1 MTRGGRASSV
11 PRRPVDLT
19 SNLSIAEK
27 NDLTTLITAITE
39 KLHNDISVI
48 FDSPPVTPTLG
59 DLSDLDQVDIGH
71 HHWLAL
77 SLRTNGKENVDP
89 RHSSLG
95 KSIPKSTRTDNSTA
109 QSPDNEESEAITPQ
123 LRELKKEALIFF
135 RKWQSIFLQ
144 RLRDISVT
152 EPNSSQSNMRGRGRG
167 NARGARGGRV
177 ARGGRGGGRG
187 GLTLATGKLTR
198 ATIYFAIPY
207 SFSEESVHANQYLQE
222 LGPPKTPS
230 AHVDRELSRRFPPIP
245 TSLWTL
251 PLDKRKL
258 LLHISL
264 LIVISLQEYLAYARM
279 TLLNLTSSLNLP
291 LKVLHE
297 EEKRIAQGF
306 SQLAVDSAI
315 EQASQQNQDEIKP
328 VLKSKA
334 RIAAMTGP
342 FRLGTQLIAVGIGTA
357 HGGHGLR
364 LPTAA
369 GLLGPMSDNGP
380 STASML
386 GIYSTRPTCKI
397 IESFSREIQDFGL
410 MPLRAEFQGDYVD
423 AMAIPSTSRRLRLV
437 IAMNGWVTDKDSL
450 TGSWKILGD
459 NAEVYIL
466 RWEMSVLANIGTAL
480 ETVVKSSAWAAAKQ
494 TISSRTSELYLANL
508 QVETTNTILV
518 FKNLIEATWPMELMK
533 VSKIIDNP
541 WSMGMVRAEKAGA
554 VLADAI
560 MRSKIQGDRP
570 VSLIGFS
577 LAARAIYICLMILA
591 ERRQFGLID
600 SVVLMGTPAPS
611 ESRVWLTMKS
621 VVSGRLVNVYSESDY
636 LLGFLYRTSN
646 IHFGL
651 AGLQRIQGADGVE
664 NHNVSNL
671 VNGHLRYSSLVGKIL
686 KDIHWEDLDLNA

>member
-1 MTRGGRASSV
+1 MGRGGRGSPV

-19 SNLSIAEK
+19 GILSVAEK
-27 NDLTTLITAITE
+27 NDLATLITAITE

-59 DLSDLDQVDIGH
+59 DLGDIGH

-77 SLRTNGKENVDP
+77 SLQTNGKENV
-89 RHSSLG
+89 RTRTSSQG
-95 KSIPKSTRTDNSTA
+95 KSTFKASQPATKPAHPVDKH
-109 QSPDNEESEAITPQ
+109 DKEDEAFTPQ

-152 EPNSSQSNMRGRGRG
+152 ETTGPQANIRGRGRG
-167 NARGARGGRV
+167 SARGARGGRT

-187 GLTLATGKLTR
+187 ASLTLATGPPR
-198 ATIYFAIPY
+198 IP
-207 SFSEESVHANQYLQE
+207 SNHI
-222 LGPPKTPS
+222 
-230 AHVDRELSRRFPPIP
+230 DRELSRRFPPIP

-251 PLDKRKL
+251 PLEKRKQ

-264 LIVISLQEYLAYARM
+264 LIILSIQEYTAYARL
-279 TLLNLTSSLNLP
+279 TLLNVASSLNLP

-306 SQLAVDSAI
+306 SQLAVDAAAAA
-315 EQASQQNQDEIKP
+315 EQATEENQDENKP

-342 FRLGTQLIAVGIGTA
+342 FRLGSQLIAVGIGTA

-364 LPTAA
+364 LPVAA
-369 GLLGPMSDNGP
+369 SLLGPMADNGP
-380 STASML
+380 STGALL
-386 GIYSTRPTCKI
+386 GIYPTRPTSKMI
-397 IESFSREIQDFGL
+397 DSFNRDIQDFGL
-410 MPLRAEFQGDYVD
+410 IPTRGELEGDYVD
-423 AMAIPSTSRRLRLV
+423 AKALSSTSRRLRLV
-437 IAMNGWVTDKDSL
+437 IAVNGWVTDKDDL
-450 TGSWKILGD
+450 TKPWKILGD
-459 NAEVYIL
+459 NGEVYVL
-466 RWEMSVLANIGTAL
+466 RWEMSVLTNIGTAL
-480 ETVVKSSAWAAAKQ
+480 ETVVKSSAWSAAKKAISPR
-494 TISSRTSELYLANL
+494 TIFSC
-508 QVETTNTILV
+508 
-518 FKNLIEATWPMELMK
+518 LIEATWPTELMK

-577 LAARAIYICLMILA
+577 LAARAIYVCLMILA
-591 ERRQFGLID
+591 ERRQFGIVD

-611 ESRVWLTMKS
+611 ESRVWLTLKS
-621 VVSGRLVNVYSESDY
+621 VVSSRLINVYSESDH

-646 IHFGL
+646 IHFGV
-651 AGLQRIQGADGVE
+651 AGLQQVQGADGVE
-664 NHNVSNL
+664 NHNVSDL
-671 VNGHLRYSSLVGKIL
+671 VSGHLRYSTLVGKIL
-686 KDIHWEDLDLNA
+686 KDINWEDLDLNA

>member
-1 MTRGGRASSV
+1 MARGGRGSPV

-19 SNLSIAEK
+19 GIVSIAEK

-48 FDSPPVTPTLG
+48 FDSPPVKPTLG
-59 DLSDLDQVDIGH
+59 DLGDIGH

-77 SLRTNGKENVDP
+77 SLKTNGKENIKP
-89 RHSSLG
+89 RAPSMCKPVAAVSQ
-95 KSIPKSTRTDNSTA
+95 KSANIS
-109 QSPDNEESEAITPQ
+109 QSPDKDNSENIMPQ

-144 RLRDISVT
+144 RLRDISVM
-152 EPNSSQSNMRGRGRG
+152 EPNGSQSNSRGRGRG
-167 NARGARGGRV
+167 TARAARGGRV

-187 GLTLATGKLTR
+187 DIGGIEGLTLATGTPR
-198 ATIYFAIPY
+198 
-207 SFSEESVHANQYLQE
+207 
-222 LGPPKTPS
+222 TPS
-230 AHVDRELSRRFPPIP
+230 NHVDRELSRRFPPIP

-264 LIVISLQEYLAYARM
+264 LILISLQEYTAYARM

-297 EEKRIAQGF
+297 EEKRIAEGF
-306 SQLAVDSAI
+306 SQLAVDAAI
-315 EQASQQNQDEIKP
+315 EQASEPNQDENKP

-342 FRLGTQLIAVGIGTA
+342 FRLGTQLIAVGIGTPHA
-357 HGGHGLR
+357 GLGLR
-364 LPTAA
+364 LPNAA
-369 GLLGPMSDNGP
+369 GLLGPMADNGP
-380 STASML
+380 STGSML
-386 GIYSTRPTCKI
+386 GIYMARPTEKM

-410 MPLRAEFQGDYVD
+410 VPTRGGLQRDYVD
-423 AMAIPSTSRRLRLV
+423 AKAIPASCRRLRLV
-437 IAMNGWVTDKDSL
+437 IAMNGWVADKDNL
-450 TGSWKILGD
+450 IGPWKILGD
-459 NAEVYIL
+459 NGEVYVL
-466 RWEMSVLANIGTAL
+466 RWEMNVLTNIGTAL
-480 ETVVKSSAWAAAKQ
+480 ETVVKSSAWAVAKKAISSQ
-494 TISSRTSELYLANL
+494 TI
-508 QVETTNTILV
+508 
-518 FKNLIEATWPMELMK
+518 FKSLIEATWPTELMK

-554 VLADAI
+554 VLADAV

-577 LAARAIYICLMILA
+577 LAARAIYVCLMILA

-611 ESRVWLTMKS
+611 ESRVWLTLKS
-621 VVSGRLVNVYSESDY
+621 VVSGRLINVFSESDY

-646 IHFGL
+646 IHFGV

-664 NHNVSNL
+664 NHDVSNL
-671 VNGHLRYSSLVGKIL
+671 VNGHLRYSTLVGKIL

>member
-1 MTRGGRASSV
+1 MTRGGRTSSV

-19 SNLSIAEK
+19 SNLSVAEK

-59 DLSDLDQVDIGH
+59 DFSDIENVDIGH

-77 SLRTNGKENVDP
+77 SLQTNGKENVDP
-89 RHSSLG
+89 SHSNLS
-95 KSIPKSTRTDNSTA
+95 KNIPKPVPTDKITT
-109 QSPDNEESEAITPQ
+109 QSPDNEEPEAITPQ

-135 RKWQSIFLQ
+135 RKWQTIFLQ
-144 RLRDISVT
+144 RLRDITVT
-152 EPNSSQSNMRGRGRG
+152 EPNGSQSNMRGRGRG
-167 NARGARGGRV
+167 RANPRGARGGRS
-177 ARGGRGGGRG
+177 ARGGRGEGRG
-187 GLTLATGKLTR
+187 GLTLA
-198 ATIYFAIPY
+198 I
-207 SFSEESVHANQYLQE
+207 
-222 LGPPKTPS
+222 GPPKTPS

-251 PLDKRKL
+251 PLEKRKL

-297 EEKRIAQGF
+297 EEKRIAQGL
-306 SQLAVDSAI
+306 SQLSVDSAI
-315 EQASQQNQDEIKP
+315 EQASQQSQDENKP

-342 FRLGTQLIAVGIGTA
+342 FRLGTQLIAVGIGTV

-369 GLLGPMSDNGP
+369 GLLGPMADNGP
-380 STASML
+380 STGSML
-386 GIYSTRPTCKI
+386 GIYSARPTCKM

-410 MPLRAEFQGDYVD
+410 MPLRCDFQGDYVD
-423 AMAIPSTSRRLRLV
+423 ATAIPSTARRLRLV
-437 IAMNGWVTDKDSL
+437 IALNGWVTDKENL
-450 TGSWKILGD
+450 TGYWKILGD

-466 RWEMSVLANIGTAL
+466 RWEMNVLTNIGTAL
-480 ETVVKSSAWAAAKQ
+480 DTVIRSSAWAAAKQ
-494 TISSRTSELYLANL
+494 AISSRT
-508 QVETTNTILV
+508 I
-518 FKNLIEATWPMELMK
+518 FKNLIEATWPVELMK

-541 WSMGMVRAEKAGA
+541 WSMGMVRAEKAGT

-570 VSLIGFS
+570 VSLVGFS
-577 LAARAIYICLMILA
+577 LAARAIYVCLMILA

-651 AGLQRIQGADGVE
+651 AGLQKIQGADGVE

-671 VNGHLRYSSLVGKIL
+671 ANGHLRYSHIVGKIL

>member
-1 MTRGGRASSV
+1 MTRGGRTSSV

-39 KLHNDISVI
+39 KLHNDISII

-59 DLSDLDQVDIGH
+59 DFSDIENVDIGH

-77 SLRTNGKENVDP
+77 SLQTDGKENVDP
-89 RHSSLG
+89 RHSNLS
-95 KSIPKSTRTDNSTA
+95 KNIPKPVPTDKITD
-109 QSPDNEESEAITPQ
+109 QSRGSEGSEAITPQ

-152 EPNSSQSNMRGRGRG
+152 EPNGSQPNMRGRGRG
-167 NARGARGGRV
+167 RGSARGARGGRV
-177 ARGGRGGGRG
+177 ARGGRGEGRG
-187 GLTLATGKLTR
+187 GLTLAT
-198 ATIYFAIPY
+198 
-207 SFSEESVHANQYLQE
+207 E
-222 LGPPKTPS
+222 
-230 AHVDRELSRRFPPIP
+230 
-245 TSLWTL
+245 
-251 PLDKRKL
+251 KRKL

-297 EEKRIAQGF
+297 EEKRIAQGL
-306 SQLAVDSAI
+306 SQLAVDSVI
-315 EQASQQNQDEIKP
+315 EQASQQSQDENKP

-369 GLLGPMSDNGP
+369 GLLGPMADNGP
-380 STASML
+380 STGSML
-386 GIYSTRPTCKI
+386 GIYSARPTCKM

-410 MPLRAEFQGDYVD
+410 MPLRCESQGDYMD
-423 AMAIPSTSRRLRLV
+423 ATSIPSTARRLRLV
-437 IAMNGWVTDKDSL
+437 IAINGWVTDKDNL

-466 RWEMSVLANIGTAL
+466 RWEMNVLSNIGTAL
-480 ETVVKSSAWAAAKQ
+480 ETVIRSSAWTAAKQ
-494 TISSRTSELYLANL
+494 AISSRT
-508 QVETTNTILV
+508 I

-570 VSLIGFS
+570 VSLVGFS
-577 LAARAIYICLMILA
+577 LAARAIYVCLMILA

-651 AGLQRIQGADGVE
+651 AGLQKIQGADGVE

-671 VNGHLRYSSLVGKIL
+671 ANGHLRYSLLVGKIL

>member
-1 MTRGGRASSV
+1 MTRGGRTISA

-19 SNLSIAEK
+19 SNLSAAEK

-39 KLHNDISVI
+39 KLHNDISII

-59 DLSDLDQVDIGH
+59 DLSLNNIDQVDIGH

-77 SLRTNGKENVDP
+77 SLQTNGKENADP
-89 RHSSLG
+89 RHSNAG
-95 KSIPKSTRTDNSTA
+95 NGMPKITRTDETA
-109 QSPDNEESEAITPQ
+109 APSPDKEESEAITPQ
-123 LRELKKEALIFF
+123 LRELKKEALVFF

-152 EPNSSQSNMRGRGRG
+152 ESNGSQSNMRGRGRG
-167 NARGARGGRV
+167 NARGARGGRA
-177 ARGGRGGGRG
+177 ARGGRGGRG
-187 GLTLATGKLTR
+187 GLTLATG
-198 ATIYFAIPY
+198 
-207 SFSEESVHANQYLQE
+207 
-222 LGPPKTPS
+222 PPKVPS

-264 LIVISLQEYLAYARM
+264 LIVISLQEYTAYARM

-291 LKVLHE
+291 LRVLHE
-297 EEKRIAQGF
+297 EERRIGQGF

-315 EQASQQNQDEIKP
+315 EQASQQNQDENKP

-369 GLLGPMSDNGP
+369 GLLGPMADNGP
-380 STASML
+380 STGSML
-386 GIYSTRPTCKI
+386 GIYTARPTNKM
-397 IESFSREIQDFGL
+397 IESFAREIQDFGL
-410 MPLRAEFQGDYVD
+410 VPLRDEFQGDYVD
-423 AMAIPSTSRRLRLV
+423 ATAIPSTSRRLRLV
-437 IAMNGWVTDKDSL
+437 IAINGWVTDKDNL

-466 RWEMSVLANIGTAL
+466 RWEMTVLSNIGTAL

-494 TISSRTSELYLANL
+494 AISSRT
-508 QVETTNTILV
+508 I

-554 VLADAI
+554 VLADAV

-570 VSLIGFS
+570 VSLVGFS
-577 LAARAIYICLMILA
+577 LAARAIYVCLMILA

-611 ESRVWLTMKS
+611 ESRVWLTLKS

-651 AGLQRIQGADGVE
+651 AGLQKIQGADGVE

-671 VNGHLRYSSLVGKIL
+671 VNGHLRYSTLVGKIL
-686 KDIHWEDLDLNA
+686 KDIHWEDLDLNAWKAEKLRRTT

>member
-1 MTRGGRASSV
+1 MGRGGRGSPA

-19 SNLSIAEK
+19 GILSVAER

-39 KLHNDISVI
+39 KLHNDISII

-59 DLSDLDQVDIGH
+59 DLGDIGN

-77 SLRTNGKENVDP
+77 SLQTNGKENVNP
-89 RHSSLG
+89 RPSSRG
-95 KSIPKSTRTDNSTA
+95 KGASQRPQASAKVTQSTDKE
-109 QSPDNEESEAITPQ
+109 DSETITPQ

-152 EPNSSQSNMRGRGRG
+152 ESNGPQANMRGRGRG
-167 NARGARGGRV
+167 NVRGARGGRV

-187 GLTLATGKLTR
+187 GLTLATG
-198 ATIYFAIPY
+198 
-207 SFSEESVHANQYLQE
+207 
-222 LGPPKTPS
+222 PPKVPS
-230 AHVDRELSRRFPPIP
+230 SHVDRDLSRRFPPIP

-251 PLDKRKL
+251 PFDKRKL

-264 LIVISLQEYLAYARM
+264 LILISLQEYTAYSRL
-279 TLLNLTSSLNLP
+279 TLLNLASSLNLP

-306 SQLAVDSAI
+306 GQLAIDAAAEMAT
-315 EQASQQNQDEIKP
+315 EQKQDENKP

-369 GLLGPMSDNGP
+369 GLLGPMADNGP
-380 STASML
+380 STGSML
-386 GIYSTRPTCKI
+386 GIYTARPTSKM
-397 IESFSREIQDFGL
+397 IESFTREIQDFGL
-410 MPLRAEFQGDYVD
+410 MPTRGELPGDYVD
-423 AMAIPSTSRRLRLV
+423 AKAIPPICRRLRLV
-437 IAMNGWVTDKDSL
+437 IAVNGWVTDKEDL
-450 TGSWKILGD
+450 TGPWKILGD
-459 NAEVYIL
+459 NGEVYVL
-466 RWEMSVLANIGTAL
+466 RWEMNVLTNIGTAL
-480 ETVVKSSAWAAAKQ
+480 ETVVKSSAWAAAKKA
-494 TISSRTSELYLANL
+494 ISSRT
-508 QVETTNTILV
+508 I
-518 FKNLIEATWPMELMK
+518 FKSLIEATWPTELMK

-541 WSMGMVRAEKAGA
+541 WSMGMVRAEKAGT

-577 LAARAIYICLMILA
+577 LAARAIYVCLMVLA

-600 SVVLMGTPAPS
+600 SVVLMGMPAPS
-611 ESRVWLTMKS
+611 ESRVWLTLKS
-621 VVSGRLVNVYSESDY
+621 VVSGRLINVYSESDY

-646 IHFGL
+646 IHFGV

-664 NHNVSNL
+664 NHNVSDL
-671 VNGHLRYSSLVGKIL
+671 VNGHLRYSTLVGKIL

>member
-1 MTRGGRASSV
+1 MTRGGRASTV

-19 SNLSIAEK
+19 SNLSVAEK

-59 DLSDLDQVDIGH
+59 DLNDISQVDIGH

-77 SLRTNGKENVDP
+77 SLQTNGKENVDP
-89 RHSSLG
+89 KHSTLG
-95 KSIPKSTRTDNSTA
+95 KSIPKVTPKENNTA
-109 QSPDNEESEAITPQ
+109 QSEDKENSEAITPQ

-135 RKWQSIFLQ
+135 RKWQSILLQ
-144 RLRDISVT
+144 RLRDISVA
-152 EPNSSQSNMRGRGRG
+152 EYNGSQSNMRGRGRG

-187 GLTLATGKLTR
+187 GLTLATGKF
-198 ATIYFAIPY
+198 AGYFMV
-207 SFSEESVHANQYLQE
+207 SSDLSGDSLHMSQYLRE
-222 LGPPKTPS
+222 PGPPKTPS
-230 AHVDRELSRRFPPIP
+230 THVDRELSRRFPPIP

-264 LIVISLQEYLAYARM
+264 LIVISLQEYTAYSRM

-291 LKVLHE
+291 LKILHE

-306 SQLAVDSAI
+306 SQLAVDSAV
-315 EQASQQNQDEIKP
+315 EQAVQQNSDENKP

-369 GLLGPMSDNGP
+369 GLLGPMADNGP
-380 STASML
+380 STGSML
-386 GIYSTRPTCKI
+386 GIYMARPTSKM

-410 MPLRAEFQGDYVD
+410 MPLRGEFQGDYVD
-423 AMAIPSTSRRLRLV
+423 ATAIPSTSRRLRLV
-437 IAMNGWVTDKDSL
+437 IAMNGWVTDKDNL

-466 RWEMSVLANIGTAL
+466 RWEMNALANIGTAL
-480 ETVVKSSAWAAAKQ
+480 ETVVKSSAWTAAKQ
-494 TISSRTSELYLANL
+494 AISSRT
-508 QVETTNTILV
+508 I
-518 FKNLIEATWPMELMK
+518 FRNLIEATWPMELMK

-554 VLADAI
+554 VLADAV

-570 VSLIGFS
+570 VSLIGYS
-577 LAARAIYICLMILA
+577 LAARAIYVCLMILA

-600 SVVLMGTPAPS
+600 SVVLVGTPAPS

-671 VNGHLRYSSLVGKIL
+671 VNGHLRYSTLVGKIL